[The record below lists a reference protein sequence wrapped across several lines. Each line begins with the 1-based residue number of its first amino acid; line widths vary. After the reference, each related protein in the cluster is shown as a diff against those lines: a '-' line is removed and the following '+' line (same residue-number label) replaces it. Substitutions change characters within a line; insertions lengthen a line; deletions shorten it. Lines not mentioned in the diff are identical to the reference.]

1 LSANIQPKCSKKV
14 EIQQKFNHIAP
25 VVDVDS
31 VLNANHALTEIHVM
45 QFSTKEGKKLPHTA
59 INRSAL

>member
-1 LSANIQPKCSKKV
+1 MHS
-14 EIQQKFNHIAP
+14 KFNHIAP
-25 VVDVDS
+25 VVDAYA
-31 VLNANHALTEIHVM
+31 VLNANHALTEIHVI